1 MLSENIIFVEIVTL
15 CFVALVIRL
24 LPHLIAPHGLG
35 VDHWFWKSY
44 VEKYRSEKVFP
55 PRLPQFLLDGEQWY
69 PPVFPLLLVQF
80 PRVIFD
86 YFNHILAILIDLFR
100 LVLLLVTVWG
110 LTGNTTAIAVAGISY
125 AITPVLVFY
134 NVQLNPRGL
143 GALLLD
149 AAIVLMI
156 FSQTNFFVGEWL
168 FWGAVIL
175 LGVVLLTHKM
185 TAQLFWFLALAAF
198 ALTLDGEFLLL
209 IVLSIVI
216 AMLLSKGFYW
226 KVLLAHRDI
235 VSFWNRNWHLLA
247 AHPVR
252 ESPLYGDEG
261 YVTPTKYHRRGVKGW
276 IRRGVYVVGFN
287 PWSWASLIL
296 AVIWGL
302 RGWTPGSVE
311 GMLTGW
317 LGIILLFSVLTTVVP
332 FMKCLGNGY
341 LYLYNAAFPAS
352 LSWGLWFGDRQ
363 ANDKA
368 ELVLVFVFTAFVSVA
383 GLLFYFHT
391 LRKSKTLKV
400 DADMESMLVFLRTQ
414 PEGVVMCLPQH
425 WHDLVAYS
433 TGKSVFFGGHGMGF
447 KLIEPIF
454 PVFRQPVEKIIEQ
467 NQIRYLLTYQGYLPA
482 NFLADLPPA
491 VCHEFGEYQ
500 VHVFV

>member
-1 MLSENIIFVEIVTL
+1 MSENIVFVEILTL
-15 CFVALVIRL
+15 CFIAFWVRF
-24 LPHLIAPHGLG
+24 LPHLIALHGLG
-35 VDHWFWKSY
+35 VDHWFWKAY
-44 VEKYRSEKVFP
+44 IEKYRADKVFP
-55 PRLPQFLLDGEQWY
+55 PKLPQFLLDSKQWY
-69 PPVFPLLLVQF
+69 PPIFPFFMAQLPQAVFDHF
-80 PRVIFD
+80 S
-86 YFNHILAILIDLFR
+86 HILAIFIDLLR
-100 LVLLLVTVWG
+100 LALLLATVWFV
-110 LTGNTTAIAVAGISY
+110 TGNATAIAVAGFSY
-125 AITPVLVFY
+125 AITPILVSY

-149 AAIVLMI
+149 AAIVLVL
-156 FSQTNFFVGEWL
+156 FSQNSFFVGGWV
-168 FWGAVIL
+168 FWCVAIL
-175 LGVVLLTHKM
+175 SGLMLLTHKM
-185 TAQLFWFLALAAF
+185 TSQLFWFLALI
-198 ALTLDGEFLLL
+198 ALVFTLNVWFLLL
-209 IVLSIVI
+209 IFLSFVM

-226 KVLLAHRDI
+226 KVLRAHGDI

-252 ESPLYGDEG
+252 ESPLYREDG
-261 YVTPTKYHRRGVKGW
+261 YVTPTKYHRRGLKGW

-287 PWSWASLIL
+287 PWGWMALAFAGIL
-296 AVIWGL
+296 GL
-302 RGWTPGSVE
+302 RGWNPGAVE
-311 GMLTGW
+311 GMLIGW
-317 LGIILLFSVLTTVVP
+317 MGIILSFSVLTTVIP

-352 LSWGLWFGDRQ
+352 LLWGVWFGDRQ
-363 ANDKA
+363 ANDMA
-368 ELVLVFVFTAFVSVA
+368 EIVLVFVFTAFASVA

-414 PEGVVMCLPQH
+414 PEGVVVCLPQH

-491 VCHEFGEYQ
+491 FCHEFGEYQ
-500 VHVFV
+500 VYVFV